1 MMRRSTRRAVSACA
15 VLFVAFLSGC
25 GEEHSPDDTNPD
37 PGAVSLDVVF
47 DSGPPIQVAMAPKG
61 GGVLVGGVV
70 EAAVTTG
77 TCSVDSCERSNQPS
91 LSGSYGISIGF
102 ITDSA
107 GTDLLHVLT
116 CSTDIEPCPPVDLSV
131 ELFQAGGD
139 YAPIAVIPLKNY
151 GLMGSNPVVNGTIR
165 GEGSPVVTVADEV
178 SMSSMVFVVDTDEGT
193 FTDNDASGG
202 IVAVSPAPDG
212 SVVMA
217 TKKVDVSVTVG
228 GGPVA
233 PVPAQPLPS
242 LTVPEGV
249 SGSSGSGGSSLE
261 PGGTEGPP
269 TAEIEI
275 LRLDTTNDLGVVRTI
290 SEASPST
297 QFLATPDGLNLIA
310 TGDTMA
316 TDAVTG
322 KEVSSLAERPATE
335 ASTITAQFCA
345 GSVPG
350 ALLVDTTQVLPNPQ
364 STTLSFS
371 VPAGEML
378 STATFEQTGLV
389 SPNAACAVGDRVFAV
404 VARAPTNPSDTPNQ
418 EERSGA
424 VELMVL

>member
-61 GGVLVGGVV
+61 GGVLVGGIV

-77 TCSVDSCERSNQPS
+77 ACSVDSCERSNQPS

-249 SGSSGSGGSSLE
+249 SGSSGSGGSSSNPAARKDHRPPKLRSFDS
-261 PGGTEGPP
+261 TPP
-269 TAEIEI
+269 T
-275 LRLDTTNDLGVVRTI
+275 I
-290 SEASPST
+290 S
-297 QFLATPDGLNLIA
+297 
-310 TGDTMA
+310 
-316 TDAVTG
+316 
-322 KEVSSLAERPATE
+322 VSSGQSRRR
-335 ASTITAQFCA
+335 
-345 GSVPG
+345 
-350 ALLVDTTQVLPNPQ
+350 LPP
-364 STTLSFS
+364 
-371 VPAGEML
+371 
-378 STATFEQTGLV
+378 
-389 SPNAACAVGDRVFAV
+389 
-404 VARAPTNPSDTPNQ
+404 PSSLQ
-418 EERSGA
+418 HQMA
-424 VELMVL
+424 